1 METEKEI
8 SLYQKEYSETGFWS
22 KTFASVKKAGSAL
35 IETSLTMYYSAKD
48 PSTPKWAKTIVIGA
62 LGYFILP
69 VDAVPD
75 AIPAAG
81 FADDLWVNIG
91 AFAMVAAY
99 IKDTH
104 KEKARKKMED
114 LFLKKV

>member
-22 KTFASVKKAGSAL
+22 KLFATVKKAGSSL
-35 IETSLTMYYSAKD
+35 IETALMMYYSAKD

-69 VDAVPD
+69 ADAVPD

-91 AFAMVAAY
+91 AFTMVAAY
-99 IKDTH
+99 IKETH
-104 KEKARKKMED
+104 KEKARKKMEN
-114 LFLKKV
+114 LFLLRV